1 TAVSSPSDS
10 LQQRVSRKTEP
21 LTAFPGSCHG
31 ICLRTCRVSGG
42 PVAAPG
48 NVVLSWDSSVVNM
61 YTEPTGGTALEQ
73 FIKPFSGFNGTNL
86 YVEDIATDTSFS
98 KAIA

>member
-1 TAVSSPSDS
+1 
-10 LQQRVSRKTEP
+10 
-21 LTAFPGSCHG
+21 
-31 ICLRTCRVSGG
+31 
-42 PVAAPG
+42 
-48 NVVLSWDSSVVNM
+48 M